1 MFDVSDGCGAP
12 DRKITPTD
20 GPPPYIGKVMVIVVP
35 SFSLLLK
42 AIVP

>member
-1 MFDVSDGCGAP
+1 MCRTGMGPLTGKSPLRMA
-12 DRKITPTD
+12 
-20 GPPPYIGKVMVIVVP
+20 PPPYIGKVMVIVVP